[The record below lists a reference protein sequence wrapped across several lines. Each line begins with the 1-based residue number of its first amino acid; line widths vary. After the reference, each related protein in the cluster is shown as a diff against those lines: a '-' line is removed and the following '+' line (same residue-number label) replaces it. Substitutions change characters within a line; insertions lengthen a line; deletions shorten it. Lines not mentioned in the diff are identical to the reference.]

1 MDDLNLRAN
10 SSQLEETNI
19 RDFKGDEL
27 LDKELIALNYLD
39 KAYQHKDNSSK

>member
-10 SSQLEETNI
+10 SSQLGETNI

-27 LDKELIALNYLD
+27 SDKELIALNCLD
-39 KAYQHKDNSSK
+39 KANQHKDNSSK